1 MLGNNKWLVLV
12 VVSTALFLIS
22 IDMTVL
28 YTALP
33 RLTHDLAA
41 SSSQK
46 LWIVDTFPLVMAGLL
61 PTMGMVGDRIGH
73 RRVFLW
79 GLIAFASASLIAAY
93 SPSANVLIAAR
104 AFLAV
109 GASMMMP
116 ATLSLLRLTFTT
128 DKERGQAIGVWA
140 AVFSGGVAI
149 GPLIGGALLSHFW
162 WGSVFLINVPVVVM
176 ALIYSIHSA
185 RWKGEPRAAA
195 RPPEFTTRHGRNG

>member
-1 MLGNNKWLVLV
+1 MLSNNKWLVLV
-12 VVSTALFLIS
+12 VVSTAVFLIS

-33 RLTHDLAA
+33 RLTPDLAA
-41 SSSQK
+41 GSQK

-61 PTMGMVGDRIGH
+61 PTMGMLGDRIGH

-79 GLIAFASASLIAAY
+79 GLIAFAFASLIAAY
-93 SPSANVLIAAR
+93 APSVNVLIAAR

-128 DKERGQAIGVWA
+128 D
-140 AVFSGGVAI
+140 
-149 GPLIGGALLSHFW
+149 
-162 WGSVFLINVPVVVM
+162 
-176 ALIYSIHSA
+176 
-185 RWKGEPRAAA
+185 
-195 RPPEFTTRHGRNG
+195 

>member
-1 MLGNNKWLVLV
+1 
-12 VVSTALFLIS
+12 
-22 IDMTVL
+22 MTVV

-33 RLTHDLAA
+33 RLTKNHDAV
-41 SSSQK
+41 SIQK
-46 LWIVDTFPLVMAGLL
+46 LCIVDTFPLVMAGLL
-61 PTMGMVGDRIGH
+61 PTMGMLGDRIGH

-79 GLIAFASASLIAAY
+79 GLIAFASASLLAAY
-93 SPSANVLIAAR
+93 APSANVLIAAR

-162 WGSVFLINVPVVVM
+162 WGSVFLINVPVVVL
-176 ALIYSIHSA
+176 ALI
-185 RWKGEPRAAA
+185 
-195 RPPEFTTRHGRNG
+195 FTPFIVPAGSR